1 MKSFIIGQLVGVEVL
16 TGDYGSMYKIGILNN
31 RNCQEFTVFEFSTN
45 QRTGERKKNYIYEK
59 LTSLK
64 NGDNVCAIVSSV
76 VGKNGNL
83 VVYLNNIAP
92 VDVKVIDGLKA
103 SFER

>member
-1 MKSFIIGQLVGVEVL
+1 MKSFIIGQLVGMEVL

-31 RNCQEFTVFEFSTN
+31 RNCQEFTVFEYSTN
-45 QRTGERKKNYIYEK
+45 QSTGERRKNFIFENIGK
-59 LTSLK
+59 LK
-64 NGDNVCAIVSSV
+64 NGDNVCAIVSTI

-83 VVYLNNIAP
+83 AVYLNSIAP

-103 SFER
+103 SFDR

>member
-45 QRTGERKKNYIYEK
+45 QRTGEQKRNFIFDK
-59 LTSLK
+59 LVALE
-64 NGDNVCAIVSSV
+64 NGDYVCAIVSSV

-83 VVYLNNIAP
+83 AVYLNNIAP
-92 VDVKVIDGLKA
+92 VDVKVIDGLKS
-103 SFER
+103 SF

>member
-1 MKSFIIGQLVGVEVL
+1 MKSFIIGQLVGVEVS

-31 RNCQEFTVFEFSTN
+31 RNCQEFTIFEYSTN
-45 QRTGERKKNYIYEK
+45 QRTGEREKNYIFEK

-64 NGDNVCAIVSSV
+64 NGDNVCAIVSV
-76 VGKNGNL
+76 FVGKYGNL

-92 VDVKVIDGLKA
+92 VDAKVIDGLKA
-103 SFER
+103 SFDR